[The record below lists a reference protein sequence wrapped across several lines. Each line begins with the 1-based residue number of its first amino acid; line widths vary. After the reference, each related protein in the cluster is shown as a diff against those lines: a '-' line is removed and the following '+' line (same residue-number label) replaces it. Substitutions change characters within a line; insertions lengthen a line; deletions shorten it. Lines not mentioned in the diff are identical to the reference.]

1 MSKKFQ
7 GRMNALILRHLSQ
20 ILLEE
25 SNDPRLSRI
34 TLTGVEINR
43 DTTRAV
49 VYYSLVGSADEVV
62 ETQRALDKA
71 AGWLRNSLVPV
82 LRLRNIPQLV
92 FRYDPSLAQGA
103 HIEELLQRL
112 RATLPAEEGDV
123 TADTADE
130 AGFEE
135 EDEKES
141 LPDVELDELFFE
153 EEDEAADESEA
164 PAA

>member
-25 SNDPRLSRI
+25 TNDPRLTRI
-34 TLTGVEINR
+34 TLTGVDINR

-49 VYYSLVGSADEVV
+49 VYYSLVGTAEDII
-62 ETQRALDKA
+62 ETQRALEKA
-71 AGWLRNSLVPV
+71 ANWLRNSLVPV

-92 FRYDPSLAQGA
+92 FRYDSSLAQGA

-112 RATLPAEEGDV
+112 RATLPAEQEETPANEEGAEEG
-123 TADTADE
+123 ADAPEDLAELE
-130 AGFEE
+130 AIFL
-135 EDEKES
+135 ED
-141 LPDVELDELFFE
+141 
-153 EEDEAADESEA
+153 EDEAADEGD
-164 PAA
+164 PAAA

>member
-25 SNDPRLSRI
+25 TNDPRLTRI

-49 VYYSLVGSADEVV
+49 VYYSLVGETEDII

-71 AGWLRNSLVPV
+71 ANWLRNSLVPV

-112 RATLPAEEGDV
+112 RATLPAEQEETLPDEQDDEEGADEPEDFAEVEALFLEDEDESADEGD
-123 TADTADE
+123 
-130 AGFEE
+130 
-135 EDEKES
+135 
-141 LPDVELDELFFE
+141 
-153 EEDEAADESEA
+153 
-164 PAA
+164 PAAA

>member
-25 SNDPRLSRI
+25 TNDPRLTRI
-34 TLTGVEINR
+34 TLTGVDINR

-49 VYYSLVGSADEVV
+49 VYYSLVGTAEDII
-62 ETQRALDKA
+62 ETQRALEKA
-71 AGWLRNSLVPV
+71 ANWLRNSLVPV

-103 HIEELLQRL
+103 HIEELLNRL
-112 RATLPAEEGDV
+112 RATLPAEQ
-123 TADTADE
+123 
-130 AGFEE
+130 EE
-135 EDEKES
+135 EPTDEVGDEES
-141 LPDVELDELFFE
+141 ADVPEDLAELEAMFLEDD
-153 EEDEAADESEA
+153 DEAADEGDPS
-164 PAA
+164 PA

>member
-25 SNDPRLSRI
+25 TNDPRLTRI

-43 DTTRAV
+43 DTTRAE
-49 VYYSLVGSADEVV
+49 VYYSLMGTPEEIV
-62 ETQRALDKA
+62 ETQRALDRA

-112 RATLPAEEGDV
+112 RATLPAEASE
-123 TADTADE
+123 E
-130 AGFEE
+130 APEPAE
-135 EDEKES
+135 EDADWPAVDDEDLFTEA
-141 LPDVELDELFFE
+141 DDELDEF
-153 EEDEAADESEA
+153 ADERDD
-164 PAA
+164 AAASK

>member
-25 SNDPRLSRI
+25 SNDPRLTRI

-49 VYYSLVGSADEVV
+49 VYYSLVGTADEVV

-112 RATLPAEEGDV
+112 RATLPAE
-123 TADTADE
+123 DE
-130 AGFEE
+130 AAGVSLTDEEEEE
-135 EDEKES
+135 EDWT
-141 LPDVELDELFFE
+141 DLDEETALLF
-153 EEDEAADESEA
+153 EDENESADASETPA
-164 PAA
+164 PKE

>member
-25 SNDPRLSRI
+25 TNDPRLTRI
-34 TLTGVEINR
+34 TLTGVDINR

-49 VYYSLVGSADEVV
+49 VYYSLVGTAEDII
-62 ETQRALDKA
+62 ETQRALEKA
-71 AGWLRNSLVPV
+71 ANWLRNSLVPV

-103 HIEELLQRL
+103 HIEELLNRL
-112 RATLPAEEGDV
+112 RATLPAEQ
-123 TADTADE
+123 
-130 AGFEE
+130 EE
-135 EDEKES
+135 EPTDEVGDEES
-141 LPDVELDELFFE
+141 ANVPEDLAELEAMFLEDD
-153 EEDEAADESEA
+153 DEAADEGDPS
-164 PAA
+164 PA

>member
-25 SNDPRLSRI
+25 TNDPRLTRI

-43 DTTRAV
+43 DTTRAE
-49 VYYSLVGSADEVV
+49 VYYSLIGTPEEIV
-62 ETQRALDKA
+62 ETQRALERA
-71 AGWLRNSLVPV
+71 AGWLRNSLVPI

-112 RATLPAEEGDV
+112 RTTLPAED
-123 TADTADE
+123 APE
-130 AGFEE
+130 AAEPEPEE
-135 EDEKES
+135 EDWPAWDEELFDES
-141 LPDVELDELFFE
+141 DDELE
-153 EEDEAADESEA
+153 K
-164 PAA
+164 